1 LAPRVRGRMLNPIP
15 SAPVELGHWLINKR
29 EAQRLFVVVAAV
41 QWRTI
46 LDANDA
52 VARAFFDWLMHH
64 ELRIFNE
71 ERSIAANAESEA
83 RPAREVADPATGRHR
98 DERAN

>member
-1 LAPRVRGRMLNPIP
+1 MLLPDTFR
-15 SAPVELGHWLINKR
+15 AVELGHWLINKR
-29 EAQRLFVVVAAV
+29 EAQWLFDAVAAV
-41 QWRTI
+41 EWRTI

-71 ERSIAANAESEA
+71 ERSIEANAESEA
-83 RPAREVADPATGRHR
+83 RPARDVADPAMGRHR
-98 DERAN
+98 DERAK